1 MSILFFADSHL
12 QESAWTTRA
21 VAGDA
26 AFALEQI
33 VTHAVTKKVSAVVG
47 AGDLIDKQRNRAY
60 PIREFFR
67 QLDRLRDANIPF
79 YFIQGQH
86 DRDNPTWLSA
96 HAHATHLHGRHIM
109 IDGVTIYGMDWQP
122 ADRIHDEFAQIPVDT
137 DILVSHQVWGEFMGG
152 ITTPEANFSD
162 VPHVSTIFTGDLHV
176 HKVFHTTGKTGQPL
190 TVYSPGSTCRQSI
203 DEQPDK
209 YFMIHADEHW
219 MVGELKVRPTL
230 DDVEITDDPTLDKY
244 LSELPA
250 RIEQL
255 AAESEHL
262 PPHIRRPY
270 LRVKY
275 NAELHDAARR
285 LEAACVDKVHLFLK
299 ETPKAKERL
308 VVSAPTTN
316 VEVLTP
322 TSLLR
327 LAVDPEEDPRLFS
340 VVSRFLAA
348 TNVDAELEALRQEW
362 LRRDDVHQ
370 EIDSVECGSAQ
381 EIGD

>member
-1 MSILFFADSHL
+1 
-12 QESAWTTRA
+12 
-21 VAGDA
+21 
-26 AFALEQI
+26 
-33 VTHAVTKKVSAVVG
+33 
-47 AGDLIDKQRNRAY
+47 
-60 PIREFFR
+60 
-67 QLDRLRDANIPF
+67 
-79 YFIQGQH
+79 
-86 DRDNPTWLSA
+86 
-96 HAHATHLHGRHIM
+96 
-109 IDGVTIYGMDWQP
+109 
-122 ADRIHDEFAQIPVDT
+122 
-137 DILVSHQVWGEFMGG
+137 
-152 ITTPEANFSD
+152 
-162 VPHVSTIFTGDLHV
+162 
-176 HKVFHTTGKTGQPL
+176 
-190 TVYSPGSTCRQSI
+190 
-203 DEQPDK
+203 
-209 YFMIHADEHW
+209 

-255 AAESEHL
+255 ASESEHL

>member
-1 MSILFFADSHL
+1 MTNTLAPSAQLAHFAANLQFEDIPEAVVRRAEDLFLDWFGSALAGKVGRPVQTIESLAYDMGPHEGRAEILISRRKTSPLFAAMVNAASSHYAEQDDVHNGSVFHPGAVIFPAVL
-12 QESAWTTRA
+12 AVAQDRGASGKDLITAA
-21 VAGDA
+21 VAGY
-26 AFALEQI
+26 E
-33 VTHAVTKKVSAVVG
+33 
-47 AGDLIDKQRNRAY
+47 AG
-60 PIREFFR
+60 IR
-67 QLDRLRDANIPF
+67 I
-79 YFIQGQH
+79 
-86 DRDNPTWLSA
+86 
-96 HAHATHLHGRHIM
+96 
-109 IDGVTIYGMDWQP
+109 
-122 ADRIHDEFAQIPVDT
+122 
-137 DILVSHQVWGEFMGG
+137 GEFLGR
-152 ITTPEANFSD
+152 S
-162 VPHVSTIFTGDLHV
+162 HY
-176 HKVFHTTGKTGQPL
+176 KVFHTTGKTGQPV

-255 AAESEHL
+255 AEESGNL